1 MGFIIESRLAH
12 KRQGIKASRAAYWL
26 ANAKRLA
33 SGGRVQLKQNALY
46 IRKQSS
52 TPMSVRACTGYE
64 HPVLGSWVLNVVRLS
79 TAKQKYLS
87 LLPSITNTEHPRNL
101 SGISE
106 SLPTLVVGSLHLS
119 IRVEFP
125 LFSPLSLSSS
135 LYRSSFGSS

>member
-1 MGFIIESRLAH
+1 MGFIIESKLAH
-12 KRQGIKASRAAYWL
+12 KQQGIKASRAGHWL

-46 IRKQSS
+46 IRQQSS

-64 HPVLGSWVLNVVRLS
+64 HYVFGIWVLNVVRFS

-87 LLPSITNTEHPRNL
+87 LLPSNTEHPRNL
-101 SGISE
+101 SGIPE
-106 SLPTLVVGSLHLS
+106 SPPTLVVGSLHLYLS
-119 IRVEFP
+119 IRVAFP

-135 LYRSSFGSS
+135 LYRSSSGSS